1 VVHDVFV
8 TFIRNI
14 ADFKLTGSL
23 KGYFSICVANAA
35 RSLLRKQKSHAQSS
49 DFTVEPQARD
59 ASCPVESAEIAEHI
73 RNSLA
78 NLPDQQREVVVL
90 HVKAGLKFRE
100 IARIQQVSL
109 STVQGRYRYGIDKL
123 RSYLNGELE
132 NETDREKNTKS
143 HTQLKRS
150 NPARTGPAD
159 SSGLPHR
166 AEPAGTKDSGS
177 TAESME
183 NNNEQQNNKRRD
195 CCIYRYHCHSWHD
208 CF

>member
-1 VVHDVFV
+1 MYRDRKLVDRLKQGDKNALQTLYLEHKDYMLTLANALLHDIALAEDVVHDVFV

-59 ASCPVESAEIAEHI
+59 ASCPLESAEIAEHV

-78 NLPDQQREVVVL
+78 NLPDEQREVVVL

-109 STVQGRYRYGIDKL
+109 STVQGRYRYGMDKL

-132 NETDREKNTKS
+132 K
-143 HTQLKRS
+143 
-150 NPARTGPAD
+150 
-159 SSGLPHR
+159 
-166 AEPAGTKDSGS
+166 
-177 TAESME
+177 
-183 NNNEQQNNKRRD
+183 
-195 CCIYRYHCHSWHD
+195 
-208 CF
+208 